1 MIVTVLGSGSNGG
14 VPQWDC
20 CCDNCTRARTTPGQS
35 RTRSSIVVSI
45 DGGQQVLFDA
55 TPDLKFQLE
64 KTGLTPKQ
72 EEAEHGRQSRIEAI
86 FLTHGHG
93 DHTVG
98 IAEFSTGKSFSIPVY
113 APPDLI
119 GFMFGSQGRSSF
131 FGDIGRLSRNYVKPF
146 ELETEKVVEPLP
158 GLKVSGFLIDHTDRL
173 EDGSHFPSSTYG
185 YEIEA
190 EGTKFVYTPD
200 IGLLSDD
207 VLSRVKGADLYM
219 LDATFWW
226 DDELAR
232 ISGLAMTSFD
242 LGHVPVEE
250 SIEILQGR
258 DIGRVVFTH
267 INHTNPLLNPA
278 QSMASILVDKGF
290 EAAYDGMRIEL

>member
-20 CCDNCTRARTTPGQS
+20 CCDNCTRARTTPGHS
-35 RTRSSIVVSI
+35 RTRSSVAVSI
-45 DGGQQVLFDA
+45 DGGQQILFDV

-64 KTGLTPKQ
+64 QTGLTPRP
-72 EEAEHGRQSRIEAI
+72 EVAEHGRQSRIEAI

-98 IAEFSTGKSFSIPVY
+98 IAEFSTGKSFFIPVY

-119 GFMFGSQGRSSF
+119 WFLFGSQGESSF
-131 FGDIGRLSRNYVKPF
+131 FGDIGRLARNYVKPI
-146 ELETEKVVEPLP
+146 ELATGKVVEPLP
-158 GLKVSGFLIDHTDRL
+158 GLKISGFLIDHTDRL
-173 EDGSHFPSSTYG
+173 DDGSHFPSSTYG

-190 EGTKFVYTPD
+190 EGAKFVYTPD

-207 VLSRVKGADLYM
+207 VLSRVKGVDLYM

-232 ISGLAMTSFD
+232 ISGLEKTSYD

-250 SIEILQGR
+250 SVEILQGR
-258 DIGRVVFTH
+258 DIGRVVYTH
-267 INHTNPLLNPA
+267 MNHTNPLLNPD
-278 QSMASILVDKGF
+278 QSMTLILGEKGF
-290 EAAYDGMRIEL
+290 EAASDGMRIEL

>member
-20 CCDNCTRARTTPGQS
+20 CCANCTRARTTPGQN
-35 RTRSSIVVSI
+35 RTRSSVAVSI
-45 DGGQQVLFDA
+45 DGGQQILFDA

-64 KTGLTPKQ
+64 RTGLTPRT

-98 IAEFSTGKSFSIPVY
+98 VAEFSTGKSFSIPVY

-131 FGDIGRLSRNYVKPF
+131 FGDIGRLARNYVKPI
-146 ELETEKVVEPLP
+146 ELEEGKTVEPLP
-158 GLKVSGFLIDHTDRL
+158 GLKVSGFQIEHTDRL
-173 EDGSHFPSSTYG
+173 DDGSHFPSSTYG

-190 EGTKFVYTPD
+190 DGTKFVYTPD
-200 IGLLSDD
+200 IGRLSDE
-207 VLSRVKGADLYM
+207 VLMRVEGADLFV

-232 ISGLAMTSFD
+232 ISGLAKTSYD

-250 SIEILQGR
+250 SVEILQRRG
-258 DIGRVVFTH
+258 IGRVVYTH
-267 INHTNPLLNPA
+267 LNHTNPLLDPGHPA
-278 QSMASILVDKGF
+278 SSILEGKGF
-290 EAAYDGMRIEL
+290 EAAFDGMRIEI

>member
-20 CCDNCTRARTTPGQS
+20 CCPNCTRARGELGRR
-35 RTRSSIVVSI
+35 RTRSSVAVSL

-64 KTGLTPKQ
+64 HASLVPRE
-72 EEAEHGRQSRIEAI
+72 EEAEFGRQSRIEAV

-98 IAEFSTGKSFSIPVY
+98 IAEFSTGKSFSIPVH

-119 GFMFGSQGRSSF
+119 RFLFGTEDRSSF
-131 FGDIGRLSRNYVKPF
+131 FGDIGRLAKDYVIPR
-146 ELETEKVVEPLP
+146 ELEEGVWVEPRD
-158 GLKVSGFLIDHTDRL
+158 GLRVRGFEISHTDRL
-173 EDGSHFPSSTYG
+173 DTGEFFPSSTYG
-185 YEIEA
+185 YEIEGGGA
-190 EGTKFVYTPD
+190 RFVYTPD
-200 IGLLSDD
+200 IGALSDE
-207 VLSRVKGADLYM
+207 VLGRVEGADLFM

-226 DDELAR
+226 DDELER
-232 ISGLAMTSFD
+232 ISGLRKTSYD

-250 SIEILQGR
+250 SVEILRGR
-258 DIGRVVFTH
+258 GIERVVYTH
-267 INHTNPLLNPA
+267 LNHTNPLLDPGQPFMNQVKDA
-278 QSMASILVDKGF
+278 GF
-290 EAAYDGMRIEL
+290 EVAHDGMVIEI

>member
-35 RTRSSIVVSI
+35 RTRSSVAVSI
-45 DGGQQVLFDA
+45 EGGQQVLFDA

-64 KTGLTPKQ
+64 KTGLTPKSK
-72 EEAEHGRQSRIEAI
+72 EAKHGRQSRIEAI

-119 GFMFGSQGRSSF
+119 GFMFGSQGRRSF
-131 FGDIGRLSRNYVKPF
+131 FGDIGRLARNYVKPI

-173 EDGSHFPSSTYG
+173 EDGSPFPSSTYG

-190 EGTKFVYTPD
+190 EGKKFVYSPD

-226 DDELAR
+226 DNELAR
-232 ISGLAMTSFD
+232 ISGLEKTSYD

-250 SIEILQGR
+250 SIKILQGR
-258 DIGRVVFTH
+258 DIRRVVYTH

-278 QSMASILVDKGF
+278 QPIASILVDKGF
-290 EAAYDGMRIEL
+290 EAASDGMRIEL